1 MKKVLLTLLTLFAVG
16 GVWAQSTADVSGADN
31 AVYAVGGTYVIGQDI
46 ALPIYIKNDINAQ
59 AATFYVTLQEGLEFV
74 ANSKDE
80 TAISAELSNADS
92 DHTIMSNIANGMVVL
107 YSPTNSVLP
116 EDMVVLHLKTTS
128 DVMPGE
134 YTITVHDINIS
145 NADNGKEVKSDA
157 SFESTIYLMDYVVL
171 DENST
176 TAPEAMENVNVLVK
190 RSVKAGN
197 WSTICLPFTMTGDQ
211 VKEVFGGD
219 VELADFAGYETEKNA
234 DEEIVGIKVKFNSI
248 DATSGLQA
256 NHPCII
262 KVGETVKEFS
272 VDGVT
277 IKPED
282 EPTVAA
288 VKRTKKQ
295 WSELIGTYVANTVVG
310 NAEEESW
317 MLYLAN
323 NKFYYSKGTAKMKAF
338 RAYFDFYDVL
348 ADFENAA
355 KIGFYVDG
363 DATSIDG
370 IGTQRVVE
378 GVYDL
383 SGRKIQLE
391 NGDLNKLQ
399 KGVYIIDGKKV
410 TIK

>member
-92 DHTIMSNIANGMVVL
+92 DHTIMSNVANGMVAL
-107 YSPTNSVLP
+107 FSATNSELP

-128 DVMPGE
+128 SVTPGE
-134 YTITVHDINIS
+134 YTITIHDLNIS

-157 SFESTIYLMDYVVL
+157 SFVSTIYLSDYLVL

-190 RSVKAGN
+190 RTIKAGN
-197 WSTICLPFTMTGDQ
+197 WGTICLPFAMTGNQ
-211 VKEVFGGD
+211 VKEAFGGD
-219 VELADFAGYETEKNA
+219 VELADFAGYETEENA
-234 DEEIVGIKVKFNSI
+234 DEDIVGINVKFNSI
-248 DATSGLQA
+248 DVTSGLQA

-262 KVGETVKEFS
+262 KVGEDVSEFTVE
-272 VDGVT
+272 GVT
-277 IKPED
+277 IEPVETPEINMG
-282 EPTVAA
+282 
-288 VKRTKKQ
+288 TKKTPKK
-295 WSELIGTYVANTVVG
+295 IVGTYVAETVIG
-310 NAEEESW
+310 ASDDP
-317 MLYLAN
+317 MLYIAN

-338 RAYFDFYDVL
+338 RAYFEFFDVL
-348 ADFENAA
+348 AEFDPEAA

-391 NGDLNKLQ
+391 NGGLNKLQ